1 MLAGN
6 KWFCVRTA
14 LAPGFR
20 CCAIIEGA
28 MLQFPDL
35 GDLADEVRRVF
46 DELERGPEPCRPGA
60 TVFTPA
66 LDVVE
71 RPEAIDIYVD
81 LPGVVSTDVRVI
93 FKRGTLGVAG
103 NKRPPEPAS
112 GRTRFLLVERGC
124 GRFARAVRIT
134 GPVDVQRARAAFR
147 DGELHV
153 SLPRLEERRGREFV
167 IPVEAERA
175 S

>member
-1 MLAGN
+1 
-6 KWFCVRTA
+6 
-14 LAPGFR
+14 
-20 CCAIIEGA
+20 

-35 GDLADEVRRVF
+35 GDLADEVRRLF
-46 DELERGPEPCRPGA
+46 DELERGPRPCQPGA

-71 RPEAIDIYVD
+71 RAETIDIYVD
-81 LPGVVSTDVRVI
+81 LPGVAPSDIRVI

-103 NKRPPEPAS
+103 SKRPPEAGP

-124 GRFARAVRIT
+124 GRFARTVRIA
-134 GPVDVQRARAAFR
+134 GPVDVQRARAAMR

-153 SLPRLEERRGREFV
+153 SLPRMEERRGREFV

>member
-1 MLAGN
+1 
-6 KWFCVRTA
+6 
-14 LAPGFR
+14 
-20 CCAIIEGA
+20 
-28 MLQFPDL
+28 MLQFPEV
-35 GDLADEVRRVF
+35 GDLADEVRRLF
-46 DELERGPEPCRPGA
+46 DELERGPAPCRPGA
-60 TVFTPA
+60 NVFTPA

-71 RPEAIDIYVD
+71 RPEVIDIYVD
-81 LPGVVSTDVRVI
+81 LPGVMPSDIRVI

-103 NKRPPEPAS
+103 NKRPPDPAS

-124 GRFARAVRIT
+124 GRFARAVRIA
-134 GPVDVQRARAAFR
+134 GPVDVQRARATLR

-153 SLPRLEERRGREFV
+153 SLPRMEERRGREFV